1 MDMISLTAVEL
12 GKKIQAKEISAREAA
27 EAAFAQIDRVEADVH
42 SYVTI
47 DREGALKR
55 AGRHPPG
62 RQRAARHRGH
72 RPHPVGHPWRAQ

>member
-55 AGRHPPG
+55 ADEVQKLIDKGVLTGPL
-62 RQRAARHRGH
+62 ARSSGCH
-72 RPHPVGHPWRAQ
+72 